1 MEPQGRGNV
10 PARHTP
16 ERNKRLGLSK
26 TTLES
31 RVHVQ
36 TSWAECRDKKVSASS
51 RRGDFSLDIPFYRTP
66 QRNKRLGLSKTTLES
81 RVHVQTSWAECRDK
95 KVSASS
101 RRGDFSLDIP
111 FYRTSPETGL
121 IRSYRVIASSRTR

>member
-16 ERNKRLGLSK
+16 KRNKRLGLSK

-51 RRGDFSLDIPFYRTP
+51 RRR
-66 QRNKRLGLSKTTLES
+66 
-81 RVHVQTSWAECRDK
+81 
-95 KVSASS
+95 
-101 RRGDFSLDIP
+101 DFSLDIP
-111 FYRTSPETGL
+111 FYRTSPVPEASL
-121 IRSYRVIASSRTR
+121 RAAVSVVREYRNSSCAAKSTHSSSSK

>member
-16 ERNKRLGLSK
+16 E
-26 TTLES
+26 
-31 RVHVQ
+31 
-36 TSWAECRDKKVSASS
+36 
-51 RRGDFSLDIPFYRTP
+51 
-66 QRNKRLGLSKTTLES
+66 RNKRLGLSKTTLES

-121 IRSYRVIASSRTR
+121 IRSYRVIASSRTRRQSCRCGYSYRVEI